1 MPYPEI
7 SFEPF
12 ELPFARAYEEVNIN
26 DFEDSDDDPAWLQL
40 LNFCLR
46 LLPEGS
52 LYIGDIESKAENGCL
67 LFSDEYY
74 IIRLDD
80 DSDYDW
86 ALVLIRFAPEQYP
99 KIMHCRFCARLLGYK
114 YDAITAAKCLL
125 EEYFERHHI
134 DLKADD
140 VLAPNSLE

>member
-1 MPYPEI
+1 MTYPEI

-26 DFEDSDDDPAWLQL
+26 DFEDTDDDPGWLQL
-40 LNFCLR
+40 HDYCNR
-46 LLPEGS
+46 LLPEDS
-52 LYIGDIESKAENGCL
+52 LHIGDIESKAENGCL

-99 KIMHCRFCARLLGYK
+99 KIMHCSFCARLLGYK
-114 YDAITAAKCLL
+114 YDVITAAKCLL
-125 EEYFERHHI
+125 
-134 DLKADD
+134 
-140 VLAPNSLE
+140 S